1 MIRRNFLSLDICGG
15 ELRGVALR
23 RQGTKTAV
31 LTGARTTLLAED
43 VWALSVRDGN
53 ILDRS
58 RFIAAVKATLDP
70 LSRGED
76 RIALSLPDPIGRLL
90 LTEVDSAFKSREEGI
105 EVVKW
110 QLKKSLPAE
119 TKDVQLDYQVLEKTE
134 TGRYRL
140 AVSMIVRSVL
150 HQYEDIL
157 AEAGYHPVVI
167 DFHSLN
173 LYNYYRSRLDLGN
186 DFILVGIDGGLL
198 GLQFFQGGSPCF
210 YRHKRVVVDP
220 EEVFKEINMSFASI
234 RENYPGFHRAAVF
247 LHCDWAERDALI
259 EALKAAFERDVV
271 VLDPKVERLAVK
283 PLPSGEVASPNLV
296 AAIGAAERLM

>member
-23 RQGTKTAV
+23 RQGAKTVV
-31 LTGARTTLLAED
+31 LTGARVTSLDDD

-53 ILDRS
+53 ILDRD
-58 RFIAAVKATLDP
+58 RFISAVKATLDP
-70 LSRGED
+70 ISGGED
-76 RIALSLPDPIGRLL
+76 RIVLSLPDSIGRMMLI
-90 LTEVDSAFKSREEGI
+90 EVDSTFKSREEGI

-110 QLKKSLPAE
+110 QLKKRLPAE
-119 TKDVQLDYQVLEKTE
+119 AKDVQLDYQVLEKTE

-157 AEAGYHPVVI
+157 SEAGYHPVVV

-173 LYNYYRSRLDLGN
+173 LYNYYRSRLDLGD
-186 DFILVGIDGGLL
+186 DFILVGIDGGFL
-198 GLQFFQGGSPCF
+198 GLQFYQGGIPCF
-210 YRHKRVVVDP
+210 YRYKRMVVDP
-220 EEVFKEINMSFASI
+220 LEVFKEVNMSFASI
-234 RENYPGFHRAAVF
+234 RESYSGFNRAAVF
-247 LHCDWAERDALI
+247 LHCDSPEGDALV
-259 EALKAAFERDVV
+259 EALEAAFERDVV
-271 VLDPKVERLAVK
+271 VLDPKVGRLVVK
-283 PLPSGEVASPNLV
+283 PLPPGSVANKNLA

>member
-1 MIRRNFLSLDICGG
+1 LIRRNFLGLDISGG

-23 RQGTKTAV
+23 RQGAKTTV
-31 LTGARTTLLAED
+31 LSGAKTTALGED
-43 VWALSVRDGN
+43 AWTLSVRDAN
-53 ILDRS
+53 ILDQP
-58 RFIAAVKATLDP
+58 RFIAAVQATLRS
-70 LSRGED
+70 LSAGED
-76 RIALSLPDPIGRLL
+76 RIALSLPDSIGRIL
-90 LTEVDSAFKSREEGI
+90 LTEVDNLFKSREEGI

-119 TKDVQLDYQVLEKTE
+119 AKDVQLDYQVLEKTE

-150 HQYEDIL
+150 RQYEDVL
-157 AEAGYHPVVI
+157 ADAGYHPVII

-173 LYNYYRSRLDLGN
+173 LYNYYRSRLDLGD

-198 GLQFFQGGSPCF
+198 GLQFFQGKIPCF
-210 YRHKRVVVDP
+210 HRHKRVVP
-220 EEVFKEINMSFASI
+220 EAEEVFKEINLSFASI

-247 LHCDWAERDALI
+247 LHCDWAERGSLI
-259 EALKAAFERDVV
+259 EALKAAFEREVF
-271 VLDPKVERLAVK
+271 VLDPKVEQLAVT
-283 PLPSGEVASPNLV
+283 PLAPGGAAGLSLV